1 MRPNDIDNA
10 KINHEYE
17 YHLNRGKKYK
27 LVSALDNK
35 THYLVRELKK
45 AFNKKCFFCNEPIL
59 FSYDVGKV
67 HICES
72 CYYKE
77 KERLY
82 LNENL

>member
-1 MRPNDIDNA
+1 MKPNDIDNA

-17 YHLNRGKKYK
+17 YHLNRGKKTK
-27 LVSALDNK
+27 QE
-35 THYLVRELKK
+35 ELKK